1 MGKGGGA
8 GKVYFVLY
16 LAVVL
21 ELLIIIVERDEAEEL
36 LSRKQKDTMRIVESI
51 LSQLQSGAGT
61 EGINTRPQDEITIP
75 PPGVN
80 VKDALGADIKPERKY
95 IVEVGVTDISQEM
108 RKYDNEV
115 MKEYKER
122 VKKLIK
128 LANVEQIQYQIF
140 FSNDQNVEEPPS
152 FPSDKELEKMDLLKM
167 QPGEFITAEDGAT
180 WKFVGCKE
188 MRLDLEATYKTIEN
202 MIPKGTLQAD
212 AIIPYYPAS
221 LRKSVGDNVSP
232 PGVSGDSVFF
242 YSDKDSRQGKVV
254 SSSEDIK
261 KRAFVINFQPPSQ
274 AGWFKLRFAS
284 RTNRILGVRSG
295 QSFSELDDESTVNI
309 GTVQLSVKDLK
320 NVYKEL
326 KRKLEK
332 YALPTIEQLNKT
344 RDVDD
349 LDAKVKKAAG
359 LVTDEKNAVEVKGN
373 IQLYGY
379 IAKLLVPG
387 LSTTFAQNRGAMA
400 IDVHVITPNPP
411 NAPPTIY
418 LPQYAACFDEV
429 PPVFECSISPYK
441 NDGANIV
448 EGKVIDDNGNNVAR
462 IIFTPKHLIAGSG
475 VSAPTAESPLELR
488 GAVERKLAPGKY
500 KIEIKHSLRGKTAT
514 DQSVLEIF
522 KTGLTE
528 ESIRDIN
535 GKLAFSTYYGY
546 KTSFSAVPYSGT
558 KIKNDQF
565 KIYLSTNDNPQKPHV
580 EGLTLDKEQA
590 FNYTPSAKSVTLK
603 IIWVQPYTG
612 KEVELFAE
620 KTVQLK
626 QEPPE
631 IGISG
636 VMNNFSGTTRKFKVS
651 VANITASK
659 PGTGQSNSSAN
670 VSVEVA
676 GADITE
682 GLTGYSISNEP
693 TISGSAESGYEVEFE
708 LSGVPDQGKKKARGT
723 VTLKLNAVAVN
734 PVSGVRSETS
744 QTSILVNVNY
754 EGAAPK
760 KQMGPK

>member
-115 MKEYKER
+115 MKDYKER

-140 FSNDQNVEEPPS
+140 FSNDQNVEEPPT
-152 FPSDKELEKMDLLKM
+152 FPSDKEIDKYDLTKM

-188 MRLDLEATYKTIEN
+188 MRLDLDATYKTIEN

-232 PGVSGDSVFF
+232 PGVSADSVFF
-242 YSDKDSRQGKVV
+242 YSDKDSRLGKLVT
-254 SSSEDIK
+254 SSEDIK

-295 QSFSELDDESTVNI
+295 QSFAELDDESTVNI

-332 YALPTIEQLNKT
+332 YALPTIEQLNIT
-344 RDVDD
+344 RNVDD
-349 LDAKVKKAAG
+349 LDSKVKKAAG
-359 LVTDEKNAVEVKGN
+359 QVTDEKNAIEVKGN

-418 LPQYAACFDEV
+418 LPQYAACFDELA
-429 PPVFECSISPYK
+429 PVFECSISPYK

-448 EGKVIDDNGNNVAR
+448 EGKVLDENGSSVAR
-462 IIFTPKHLIAGSG
+462 INFTPLHQIAGSG

-488 GAVERKLAPGKY
+488 GVVERKLAPGKY

-514 DQSVLEIF
+514 DQSVLEVF

-528 ESIRDIN
+528 ESVRDIN

-565 KIYLSTNDNPQKPHV
+565 RISLATNDNPQKPSI

-590 FNYTPSAKSVTLK
+590 FTYTPSSKSVTLK
-603 IIWVQPYTG
+603 IVWTQPYTG

-620 KTVQLK
+620 KKVDLK

-631 IGISG
+631 IGTSN
-636 VMNNFSGTTRKFKVS
+636 VLTNFSGTTRKFKVS

-659 PGTGQSNSSAN
+659 PGTGSSTPAV
-670 VSVEVA
+670 VSVEVS
-676 GADITE
+676 GAEISE

-693 TISGSAESGYEVEFE
+693 SISGSAESGYEVEFE

-723 VTLKLNAVAVN
+723 VTVKLNSVAVN
-734 PVSGVRSETS
+734 PVSGVKSET
-744 QTSILVNVNY
+744 TSSAVLVNVNY

>member
-36 LSRKQKDTMRIVESI
+36 LSKKQRDTMRIVESI

-108 RKYDNEV
+108 RKYENEV
-115 MKEYKER
+115 MAEYKER

-152 FPSDKELEKMDLLKM
+152 FPNDKEVEKYDLTKM

-188 MRLDLEATYKTIEN
+188 MRLDLDATYKTIEN
-202 MIPKGTLQAD
+202 MIPKGTLQAE
-212 AIIPYYPAS
+212 AIIPMYPQS
-221 LRKSVGDNVSP
+221 LRKNIGDNVSP
-232 PGVSGDSVFF
+232 PGVPVDSVFF
-242 YSDKDSRQGKVV
+242 YSDKDSRLGKLVT
-254 SSSEDIK
+254 SSDDIK

-295 QSFSELDDESTVNI
+295 QSFAELDDESTVNI

-332 YALPTIEQLNKT
+332 YALPTIEQLNET

-349 LDAKVKKAAG
+349 LDAKVRKASSN
-359 LVTDEKNAVEVKGN
+359 VTDEKNAIEVKGN

-387 LSTTFAQNRGAMA
+387 LSTTFSQNRGAMA

-448 EGKVIDDNGNNVAR
+448 EGKVLDDNGNNVAR
-462 IIFTPKHLIAGSG
+462 VNFTPKHQIAGSG

-488 GAVERKLAPGKY
+488 GVVERKLAPGKY

-514 DQSVLEIF
+514 DQSILEIF

-565 KIYLSTNDNPQKPHV
+565 RIYLTTNDNPQKPYV

-590 FNYTPSAKSVTLK
+590 FNYTPSAKSVSLK
-603 IIWVQPYTG
+603 IIWIQPYTQ

-620 KTVQLK
+620 KTVSLK

-631 IGISG
+631 IGTSSII
-636 VMNNFSGTTRKFKVS
+636 NNFSGTTRKFKVS
-651 VANITASK
+651 VANISASK
-659 PGTGQSNSSAN
+659 PGTGSSTPSA

-676 GADITE
+676 GADISE

-734 PVSGVRSETS
+734 PVSGVKSETS
-744 QTSILVNVNY
+744 QTSILVNVNF

-760 KQMGPK
+760 KQMGPR

>member
-36 LSRKQKDTMRIVESI
+36 LSIKQKDTMRIVESI

-108 RKYDNEV
+108 RKYDNEN
-115 MKEYKER
+115 MKEYKDR

-140 FSNDQNVEEPPS
+140 FSNDQNLTEAPA
-152 FPSDKELEKMDLLKM
+152 FPTDKEMDKYDLTKM
-167 QPGEFITAEDGAT
+167 QPGEFITASDGAS

-188 MRLDLEATYKTIEN
+188 MRLDLDATYKSVED

-212 AIIPYYPAS
+212 AIIPFYPVS
-221 LRKSVGDNVSP
+221 LRKTVGDNVAP
-232 PGVSGDSVFF
+232 PKVSADSVFY
-242 YSDKDSRQGKVV
+242 YSDKDSRLGKLVT
-254 SSSEDIK
+254 SSEEIK

-295 QSFSELDDESTVNI
+295 QTFAELDDASTVNI

-332 YALPTIEQLNKT
+332 YILPTIEQLNVT
-344 RDVDD
+344 RNVDD
-349 LDAKVKKAAG
+349 LDAKVRKAAS
-359 LVTDEKNAVEVKGN
+359 LVTDEKNAVEIKGN

-387 LSTTFAQNRGAMA
+387 LSTTFSQNRGAMA

-441 NDGANIV
+441 NDGGNLV
-448 EGKVIDDNGNNVAR
+448 EGKVMDENGNNVAR
-462 IIFTPKHLIAGSG
+462 INFTPKYQIAGSG
-475 VSAPTAESPLELR
+475 VAAPTADAPLDLR
-488 GAVERKLAPGKY
+488 GIVERKLAPGRY
-500 KIEIKHSLRGKTAT
+500 KIEIKHSLRGKTAV
-514 DQSVLEIF
+514 DQSVLEVF

-528 ESIRDIN
+528 ESVRDIN
-535 GKLAFSTYYGY
+535 SKLSFSTYYGY
-546 KTSFSAVPYSGT
+546 KTSFTAVPYSGT

-565 KIYLSTNDNPQKPHV
+565 KIYLATNDNPQKPYV
-580 EGLTLDKEQA
+580 EGLTVDKEQA
-590 FNYTPSAKSVTLK
+590 FSYTPSAKSVKLK
-603 IIWVQPYTG
+603 IVWIQPYTQ
-612 KEVELFAE
+612 KEVEIYAE
-620 KTVQLK
+620 KSVLIK
-626 QEPPE
+626 QEAPDINPTNA
-631 IGISG
+631 IT
-636 VMNNFSGTTRKFKVS
+636 NFSGTTRKFKVTIS
-651 VANITASK
+651 NIRVSS
-659 PGTGQSNSSAN
+659 PGTGQSGTQANVTVEVSSA
-670 VSVEVA
+670 
-676 GADITE
+676 DISE
-682 GLTGYSISNEP
+682 GLTGYSVSNEP
-693 TISGSAESGYEVEFE
+693 SISGNSENGYEVEFE

-723 VTLKLNAVAVN
+723 VTVKLNAVAVN
-734 PVSGVRSETS
+734 PVSGVKSETQ
-744 QTSILVNVNY
+744 QTPILVNVNF

-760 KQMGPK
+760 QKMGPK